1 MTELEAMRRAVQLA
15 LRGWGRVAP
24 NPLVGAV
31 LLRDGNVIGEG
42 YHAEY
47 GGPHAETNA
56 LDDCDDAAD
65 ATCVVTLEPCAHHGK
80 TSPCCE
86 ALAAA
91 GVGRVVAA
99 VADPTSVAGGGFNF
113 LRRAGVDVVLGVGAG
128 AGAGAGVGAG
138 AALNAPFLFG
148 ASRPGRPFLAVKV
161 ATSLDGFLADQT
173 GRSQW
178 ISSPE
183 ARDYVHWLRAGF
195 DAIGV
200 GRGTVVAD
208 DPLLTVR
215 GATKP
220 RVVPT
225 RVVFTTEGAISPDLR
240 VLDTAMAPT
249 IVVASPSR
257 AVELSQTLAHT
268 QVTVLGASDLAGS
281 LAALGERGIQSIL
294 IEGGGAL
301 IGSLMDAGLV
311 DRLYWIKAPIWLGKG
326 IPAFGAL
333 GAVPLQDARAWTV
346 VEHRA
351 LGPDT
356 LLVVD
361 RELCLQGS

>member
-56 LDDCDDAAD
+56 LNDCDDAAG

-80 TSPCCE
+80 TPPCCE

-99 VADPTSVAGGGFNF
+99 VADPTSVAGGGLNF
-113 LRRAGVDVVLGVGAG
+113 LRDAGVDVVLGVGA
-128 AGAGAGVGAG
+128 AEV
-138 AALNAPFLFG
+138 AALNAPFLLD
-148 ASRPGRPFLAVKV
+148 ASRPGRTRPFLAIKV
-161 ATSLDGFLADQT
+161 ATSLDGFLADEA

-200 GRGTVVAD
+200 GRRTVMAD

-215 GATKP
+215 GTTEP

-225 RVVFTTEGAISPDLR
+225 RVVFSTEGEISAGLR
-240 VLDTAMAPT
+240 VLDTTTAPT
-249 IVVASPSR
+249 IVVARPSR
-257 AVELSQTLAHT
+257 VVELSQTLAHN
-268 QVTVLGASDLAGS
+268 QVTVLGADDIAAA

-326 IPAFGAL
+326 LPAFGAL

-346 VEHRA
+346 VEQRA

>member
-56 LDDCDDAAD
+56 LDDCDDATG

-80 TSPCCE
+80 TPPCCE

-91 GVGRVVAA
+91 GVRRVVAA
-99 VADPTSVAGGGFNF
+99 VADPTSVAGGGLNS
-113 LRRAGVDVVLGVGAG
+113 LCDAGVEVVLGVGA
-128 AGAGAGVGAG
+128 AAE
-138 AALNAPFLFG
+138 AALNAPVLFDATQPG
-148 ASRPGRPFLAVKV
+148 RGRPFLAVKV
-161 ATSLDGFLADQT
+161 ATSLDGFLADET

-215 GATKP
+215 GATEP

-225 RVVFTTEGAISPDLR
+225 RVVFSTVGEISAELR
-240 VLDTAMAPT
+240 VLDTTTAPT
-249 IVVASPSR
+249 IVVARPSR
-257 AVELSQTLAHT
+257 VVELRQTLAHN
-268 QVTVLGASDLAGS
+268 QVTVLGADDLAGS
-281 LAALGERGIQSIL
+281 LAALGERGIRSIL
-294 IEGGGAL
+294 IEGGGTL
-301 IGSLMDAGLV
+301 IGSLMNAGLV

-333 GAVPLQDARAWTV
+333 GAVPLQDARTWTM
-346 VEHRA
+346 VEQRA

-361 RELCLQGS
+361 RELCLQES

>member
-1 MTELEAMRRAVQLA
+1 MLHAVQLA

-31 LLRDGNVIGEG
+31 LLRDGKVIGEG
-42 YHAEY
+42 FHAEY

-56 LDDCDDAAD
+56 LDDCDDAAG

-80 TSPCCE
+80 TPPCCE

-99 VADPTSVAGGGFNF
+99 VADPTSVAGGGLDF
-113 LRRAGVDVVLGVGAG
+113 LRGAGVDAVLGVGAE
-128 AGAGAGVGAG
+128 AGAGAG
-138 AALNAPFLFG
+138 AALNAPFLFQ

-161 ATSLDGFLADQT
+161 ATSLDGFLADEA

-178 ISSPE
+178 ISSPD

-200 GRGTVVAD
+200 GRGTAVAD

-225 RVVFTTEGAISPDLR
+225 RVVFTTDGEISVDLR
-240 VLDTAMAPT
+240 VLDTITAPT
-249 IVVASPSR
+249 IVVARSSR
-257 AVELSQTLAHT
+257 VVELSQAIAHT
-268 QVTVLGASDLAGS
+268 QVMVLGADSIAGS

-333 GAVPLQDARAWTV
+333 GAVPLRDARAWTV

-361 RELCLQGS
+361 RKLCLQGS